1 MMLTGLMSFSVVLI
15 FLNEGSSVRVHPGGN
30 ITLPCSIKDDRE
42 INWIITDGN
51 QTFVRIMR
59 VDNNY
64 GPEFKLGP
72 SNIHPNYSG
81 RIRSVSSSTNTH
93 SLLLLN
99 ITEDD
104 LLLFCCLDYK
114 IECTCTKL
122 DSKENNE
129 GEKTEVR
136 HFCIMIWLPVIS
148 VLLLLSL
155 MSNVCMCWRIKRPK
169 KGNLKASKPLHKNT
183 EDKQGNEADEI
194 TYASVNINKIPKN
207 RGHRHHPTQDT
218 VYARIK

>member
-1 MMLTGLMSFSVVLI
+1 MKQLICFVVLLI
-15 FLNEGSSVRVHPGGN
+15 VTEGSSLKVHPGGN
-30 ITLPCSIKDDRE
+30 TTLPCSIKDDRE

-64 GPEFKLGP
+64 GPEFKLRL
-72 SNIHPNYSG
+72 SYIHPNYSG
-81 RIRSVSSSTNTH
+81 RIRSVISSTNTH

-122 DSKENNE
+122 DYKEISTRNADSVSPDAVLIS
-129 GEKTEVR
+129 G
-136 HFCIMIWLPVIS
+136 WLPVFF
-148 VLLLLSL
+148 VLLLLLLLST
-155 MSNVCMCWRIKRPK
+155 VCVCWRAKEKQKGFEMTYVPSHKEWIFNIVQRK
-169 KGNLKASKPLHKNT
+169 KGQDDWTLAGILYKCT
-183 EDKQGNEADEI
+183 END
-194 TYASVNINKIPKN
+194 S
-207 RGHRHHPTQDT
+207 
-218 VYARIK
+218 